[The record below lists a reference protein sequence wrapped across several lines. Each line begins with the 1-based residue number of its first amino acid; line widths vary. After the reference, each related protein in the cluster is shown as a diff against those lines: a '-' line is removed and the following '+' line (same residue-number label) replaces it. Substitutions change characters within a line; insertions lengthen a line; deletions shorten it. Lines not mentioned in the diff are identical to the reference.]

1 MFVSFEKAGG
11 VFHMEDIMAKLK
23 LDRHHKMERFGVL
36 FFCLILAFGVL
47 LTTIWI
53 KKTEDDKVTLGTQ
66 VMYTSEF
73 TSSKSGLS
81 GSVQSIY
88 CSDDR
93 TKVFLLLRFND
104 INSMSL
110 DAKNYRLFLSG
121 SDLNKEYKPLLS
133 TPSGGIYMFGSTGY
147 MGIYLVESRGFPEQI
162 QRLIVR
168 NLSEFGSV
176 ETDYEFKDSS
186 FEKYDQFTVY
196 FNPGGAD
203 YTTIPSL
210 NEGDMDVFS
219 LYADA
224 VTSKSEAAIRETL
237 DESLSSMQTQ
247 LALIE
252 EYEQR
257 LYRDEVAVPD
267 APDPIRGD
275 EITVDED
282 GNLSLDTDFV
292 VAGGYDFDW
301 RSGSIKEGYLDD
313 LTNGKTAVQFL
324 TEKQS
329 EGFTEMSVARLAW
342 YDLDG
347 NLIDTTSTGN
357 LGFMATIQNDIQ
369 TLTEAWNA
377 YFQMKQEYQRTQL
390 ESLLMLELNSQD
402 VQNNAT
408 LNTAEDALTLF

>member
-1 MFVSFEKAGG
+1 
-11 VFHMEDIMAKLK
+11 
-23 LDRHHKMERFGVL
+23 
-36 FFCLILAFGVL
+36 
-47 LTTIWI
+47 
-53 KKTEDDKVTLGTQ
+53 
-66 VMYTSEF
+66 
-73 TSSKSGLS
+73 
-81 GSVQSIY
+81 
-88 CSDDR
+88 
-93 TKVFLLLRFND
+93 
-104 INSMSL
+104 
-110 DAKNYRLFLSG
+110 
-121 SDLNKEYKPLLS
+121 
-133 TPSGGIYMFGSTGY
+133 
-147 MGIYLVESRGFPEQI
+147 
-162 QRLIVR
+162 
-168 NLSEFGSV
+168 
-176 ETDYEFKDSS
+176 
-186 FEKYDQFTVY
+186 
-196 FNPGGAD
+196 
-203 YTTIPSL
+203 
-210 NEGDMDVFS
+210 MDVFS

-224 VTSKSEAAIRETL
+224 VTSKSEAAIRDTL
-237 DESLSSMQTQ
+237 DKSLSSMQTQ

-282 GNLSLDTDFV
+282 GKLSLDTDFV

-301 RSGSIKEGYLDD
+301 RSGSIKEGYLDK

-347 NLIDTTSTGN
+347 NLIDTTSAGN